1 MLRTMAI
8 KSAKERMRDYRAR
21 MKAKGLKQVSRWVYD
36 TDSPVFQEKLRQD
49 IANLD
54 EEHEKEVLE
63 WCEQVAEWPYDD
75 DKE

>member
-1 MLRTMAI
+1 MAT

-54 EEHEKEVLE
+54 PEDEREALE
-63 WCEQVAEWPYDD
+63 FIEQTADWPYDD
-75 DKE
+75 KQE